1 MSKVKGLCMLLAI
14 AIPAAGCVFVQPT
27 EGSKKVRVLTAG
39 EVERCR
45 SLGTL
50 TSQVADRVA
59 AIPRS
64 RDAVEDDVLLNA
76 KNAAA
81 AQEADT
87 IVPASEVKDGKQ
99 TFKMYRC
106 LLP

>member
-1 MSKVKGLCMLLAI
+1 MPKLRGLLAPL
-14 AIPAAGCVFVQPT
+14 AIVALATGCVFVQPT
-27 EGSKKVRVLTAG
+27 EGGKKVRVLTAG

-50 TSQVADRVA
+50 TSQVADSVA

-64 RDAVEDDVLLNA
+64 QEAVQDDVLLNA

-81 AQEADT
+81 AQDADT
-87 IVPASEVKDGKQ
+87 IVATSEMKNGSQ
-99 TFKMYRC
+99 TFNIYRC
-106 LLP
+106 LTP

>member
-1 MSKVKGLCMLLAI
+1 MPKARLLLPLLAV
-14 AIPAAGCVFVQPT
+14 ATFAAGCVFVQPT
-27 EGSKKVRVLTAG
+27 EAGKKVRVLTAA

-50 TSQVADRVA
+50 TSQVADTVG

-64 RDAVEDDVLLNA
+64 REAVADDVLLNA

-81 AQEADT
+81 EQKADT
-87 IVPASEVKDGKQ
+87 IVPASEMKDGKQ
-99 TFKMYRC
+99 TFNMYRC

>member
-1 MSKVKGLCMLLAI
+1 MPKAGLMLSMLAV
-14 AIPAAGCVFVQPT
+14 ATVAAGCVFVQPT
-27 EGSKKVRVLTAG
+27 EGGKKVRVLTAP

-59 AIPRS
+59 AIPRD
-64 RDAVEDDVLLNA
+64 REAVADDVLVNA

-81 AQEADT
+81 AMHGDT
-87 IVPASEVKDGKQ
+87 IVPASALKDGRQ
-99 TFKMYRC
+99 TFNVYRC
-106 LLP
+106 LQP